1 MTLKPQATER
11 TDAPIAVTN
20 GFEQTASAFKDGIFK
35 ATAGFQTT
43 QAQVK
48 ENVEKAMKTAE
59 ELLAFNQGTFE
70 ALVQSG
76 KIWST
81 GVQDITQQ
89 VVASAQ
95 ASLDETLAT
104 YRALAAVKSL
114 KEAVELHFARPF
126 GDGEGGVRDRPH
138 HRRVGEAR
146 RAGHRAAHSALFA
159 GRGEVRPG
167 CLNAAHHSPIAPSA
181 RGQRGRFVKGPAV
194 PPGPFASCAP
204 LTIGNDALWSELR
217 AWRRDF
223 PRHPQFG
230 FGSVGRAP
238 LWPSHYAP
246 SASSKSRKVRAAP
259 ESSLR

>member
-1 MTLKPQATER
+1 MTLKPQAIER
-11 TDAPIAVTN
+11 TDAATAVTN

-35 ATAGFQTT
+35 ATAGFQMT

-114 KEAVELHFARPF
+114 KEAVELQTSLAR
-126 GDGEGGVRDRPH
+126 
-138 HRRVGEAR
+138 
-146 RAGHRAAHSALFA
+146 SAMEKA
-159 GRGEVRPG
+159 VSETGRITD
-167 CLNAAHHSPIAPSA
+167 AS
-181 RGQRGRFVKGPAV
+181 VKLAEQ
-194 PPGPFASCAP
+194 AIAP
-204 LTIGNDALWSELR
+204 LTQRFSLAVEKF
-217 AWRRDF
+217 A
-223 PRHPQFG
+223 
-230 FGSVGRAP
+230 
-238 LWPSHYAP
+238 
-246 SASSKSRKVRAAP
+246 RAA
-259 ESSLR
+259 

>member
-1 MTLKPQATER
+1 MTLKPQAIER
-11 TDAPIAVTN
+11 TDAATAVTK
-20 GFEQTASAFKDGIFK
+20 GFEQTASAFKDGLFK
-35 ATAGFQTT
+35 GTAGFQTT

-114 KEAVELHFARPF
+114 KEAVELQTSLAR
-126 GDGEGGVRDRPH
+126 
-138 HRRVGEAR
+138 
-146 RAGHRAAHSALFA
+146 SAMEKA
-159 GRGEVRPG
+159 VSETGR
-167 CLNAAHHSPIAPSA
+167 ITD
-181 RGQRGRFVKGPAV
+181 
-194 PPGPFASCAP
+194 ASMKLAEQVIAP
-204 LTIGNDALWSELR
+204 LTER
-217 AWRRDF
+217 F
-223 PRHPQFG
+223 
-230 FGSVGRAP
+230 
-238 LWPSHYAP
+238 
-246 SASSKSRKVRAAP
+246 
-259 ESSLR
+259 SLAVEKFARTA